1 MLRKGAIMSVWLGT
15 NSLGYQGVRAPTP
28 PQLELQDRAPT
39 PIDTQFN
46 LGTLWQIQD
55 TGALYYLA
63 SLAQQDAVWNQLFPV
78 AGTTTKFVTNSG
90 NATPSAGILNIL
102 GAANNITTSGSG
114 DTVTVAISSNV
125 TINNVT
131 ITGTLTDNNFGA
143 GVLVSNS
150 GGTVTSLPGT
160 QHQILLI
167 PTGAGNPEPV
177 WGSITSSD
185 ASVTIN
191 YPTSNTINLT
201 TTGGAGGITVIHT
214 DDGDASESGGAV
226 TIEGGNNISVSG
238 SGSTVTVNVDGTTNH
253 AVQIG
258 NAINSL
264 TSVSPSATSGV
275 PLISQG
281 ASADPVFGTAVV
293 AGGGTGAT
301 SFTAYSV
308 ICGGTT
314 STAPLQNVSGV
325 GTTGQVLTSNGA
337 GVLPTWQA
345 GGGGSGNV
353 LTAQVTLTSAQIKAL
368 TTTPVTIVSASGPGT
383 YNFILSWVIKFIN
396 AGSANYSGSSNNLQI
411 GQSTSLFSS
420 TFNPVIAS
428 NVMTGGTTLM
438 VWGTNVGQTT
448 GAAPGTFENAP
459 IIIFNTGGA
468 LTGDSGNTNTLAVWV
483 SYQVVTI

>member
-63 SLAQQDAVWNQLFPV
+63 SLAQQTAVWNQLFPV
-78 AGTTTKFVTNSG
+78 AGTTTSFVTNSG
-90 NATPSAGILNIL
+90 TATPLAGFIDIL
-102 GAANNITTSGSG
+102 GDGTSITTTAPGPFPNNLIQ
-114 DTVTVAISSNV
+114 ISIADNPTLIGNV
-125 TINNVT
+125 TFSSYT
-131 ITGTLTDNNFGA
+131 A

-150 GGTVTSLPGT
+150 SGAISSLAGND
-160 QHQILLI
+160 QQILI
-167 PTGAGNPEPV
+167 GSTGNSPV
-177 WGSITSSD
+177 WGGLTSTGHTVSIT
-185 ASVTIN
+185 
-191 YPTSNTINLT
+191 YPNSTTINLEAAGGGSGIGT
-201 TTGGAGGITVIHT
+201 ITGG
-214 DDGDASESGGAV
+214 SGGAV
-226 TIEGGNNISVSG
+226 GPNAGNLTLAGGNNISTVG
-238 SGSTVTVNVDGTTNH
+238 DALTSTITINVAGTTNH

-258 NAINSL
+258 NATNSL

-281 ASADPVFGTAVV
+281 AAADPVFGTAVV
-293 AGGGTGAT
+293 AGGGTGDT